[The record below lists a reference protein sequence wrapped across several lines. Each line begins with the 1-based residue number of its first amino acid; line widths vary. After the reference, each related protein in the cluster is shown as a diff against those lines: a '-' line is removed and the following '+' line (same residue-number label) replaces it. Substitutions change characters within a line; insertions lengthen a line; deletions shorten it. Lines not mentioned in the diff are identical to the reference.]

1 MSWHTAMQ
9 EFHEHT
15 KGLDLS
21 SATGEELVDAISS
34 LYTRDAIYR
43 LAEEYVGHQA
53 DLVGDEWPS
62 SCFAWQGSK
71 DGLMGM
77 MFECLLDEIGHFT
90 SGSPYAAH
98 VRRLRWGSRRKLMER
113 YGFDASSVPPVLV
126 IREYLGLMIQARNVQ
141 RKGPGCFR
149 VSLGAAG
156 PEYIASPATT
166 QLWERI
172 NKLVDLCDKP
182 EGAATLDRAKIVEAV
197 EVWP

>member
-21 SATGEELVDAISS
+21 SATGEELIDAISS

-43 LAEEYVGHQA
+43 LVEEYVGHQA

-77 MFECLLDEIGHFT
+77 MFECLLDEIDHFT

-98 VRRLRWGSRRKLMER
+98 VRRKLMER

-126 IREYLGLMIQARNVQ
+126 IREYLGLMIQARDVQ

-149 VSLGAAG
+149 VSLGTAG
-156 PEYIASPATT
+156 PEYIASPATMR
-166 QLWERI
+166 LWERV
-172 NKLVDLCDKP
+172 NKLVDLCDRP
-182 EGAATLDRAKIVEAV
+182 ESAATLDREKIMETLERATG
-197 EVWP
+197 ERNP